1 MTGSCPK
8 PSRTM
13 ITEIVIVRHPV
24 SACVPVNH
32 KVTLRV
38 RAEGTG
44 ILSYQW
50 FSEDEKEVPGGTQ
63 ADLTIRASKTQRYV
77 CRVNDPFHNYIF
89 SEWVKVKVLDIDKSG
104 LPVDWQGEPHIAIN
118 PKPQA
123 VQQGTNLSLRCA
135 AFGIP
140 TPHYQWYRNGQ
151 PLLDKTSDVLQIDGV
166 TAEHGGSYLCSISN
180 VLEERWTEPI
190 DVDIVQPDQHPH
202 AALTATDKIALL
214 IGNLNY
220 RYHPGLMAPIMDVHE
235 LANLL
240 QQLGFRVVSLLD
252 LTREEMMAAIDKFI
266 QLLDR
271 GVYGLFYYA
280 GHGYEHAGRNYL
292 VAVDAP
298 QPYQTKNCVCVQRV
312 MHQMQ
317 ERQTAMSV
325 ILLDTCRKWYN
336 QGCIP
341 SVIKPLGPNGNTVY
355 GYATCEDAEAY
366 EVQDG
371 GKSTGI
377 FTKYLNKHILQADKV
392 THVLERVSED
402 VGKDRLVSGKQAVEI
417 KHTMKEPRSLTDKV
431 RTTGHTRE
439 LHLRDVCW
447 RQANELPRKKQLTF
461 LCGVEVEVSF
471 SALFSNVLVAFA
483 TIKTTPDHTQDCTV
497 MLSSNPAME
506 DIFSRSG
513 RSEEMDSLLFNE
525 THNPDCTLRLCSLQK
540 LKESVVVKVDL
551 HYTHKDSNLRH
562 TESQQVDIGKPLVA
576 SCKLN
581 RENRAGKDRKTD
593 GAKVQSMSQISRSK
607 SPQHQALAAPHRHF
621 TRKAEC
627 AAKTATTRSNEPE
640 ENDENE
646 LQDFRPYE

>member
-1 MTGSCPK
+1 
-8 PSRTM
+8 
-13 ITEIVIVRHPV
+13 IVIVRHPV
-24 SACVPVNH
+24 SVCVPVNH

-38 RAEGTG
+38 RAEGKG

-77 CRVNDPFHNYIF
+77 CRVNDHFHNYVF
-89 SEWVKVKVLDIDKSG
+89 SEWVKVKVLDIDK
-104 LPVDWQGEPHIAIN
+104 QGEPHIAIN
-118 PKPQA
+118 PKPDT
-123 VQQGTNLSLRCA
+123 VQLGTKLSLRCA

-151 PLLDKTSDVLQIDGV
+151 PLLDKTSDILQIDGV

-180 VLEERWTEPI
+180 VLEERWTEP
-190 DVDIVQPDQHPH
+190 VDINI
-202 AALTATDKIALL
+202 TDKVALL

-220 RYHPGLMAPIMDVHE
+220 SCHPGLMAPVMDVHE
-235 LANLL
+235 LGNLL

-252 LTREEMMAAIDKFI
+252 LTRQEMMAAIDKFI

-271 GVYGLFYYA
+271 GVYLFYYA

-312 MHQMQ
+312 MNQMQ

-325 ILLDTCRKWYN
+325 ILLDTCRKYN

-341 SVIKPLGPNGNTVY
+341 SVIKSLRPNGNTVY
-355 GYATCEDAEAY
+355 GYACEDAEAY

-377 FTKYLNKHILQADKV
+377 FTKYLNKHILQEAKV
-392 THVLERVSED
+392 THVLERVSE
-402 VGKDRLVSGKQAVEI
+402 VGKDPLVTGKQAVEI
-417 KHTMKEPRSLTDKV
+417 KHTMKEPRSLKDKV
-431 RTTGHTRE
+431 RTAGHTRE

-447 RQANELPRKKQLTF
+447 RQAN
-461 LCGVEVEVSF
+461 GVKVEVSF

-483 TIKTTPDHTQDCTV
+483 TIKTTPDQTQDCTV

-506 DIFSRSG
+506 DIFSRPG
-513 RSEEMDSLLFNE
+513 RSEDMDSLLLNE
-525 THNPDCTLRLCSLQK
+525 TLNPDCTLRLCSLQK
-540 LKESVVVKVDL
+540 LKESVVLKVDL
-551 HYTHKDSNLRH
+551 HYTNKDSNLRH

-576 SCKLN
+576 SCKLY
-581 RENRAGKDRKTD
+581 RENHTRDKKTN
-593 GAKVQSMSQISRSK
+593 GATAQTTGNISHSK
-607 SPQHQALAAPHRHF
+607 SQQHQNLAPSH
-621 TRKAEC
+621 
-627 AAKTATTRSNEPE
+627 
-640 ENDENE
+640 
-646 LQDFRPYE
+646 

>member
-1 MTGSCPK
+1 MTGSCPT
-8 PSRTM
+8 RIM
-13 ITEIVIVRHPV
+13 ITEIVIVHHPV

-38 RAEGTG
+38 RAEGQG

-50 FSEDEKEVPGGTQ
+50 FSEDEEVPDGTQ
-63 ADLTIRASKTQRYV
+63 ADLTIRASKTKRYV
-77 CRVNDPFHNYIF
+77 CRVNDHFHNYVF

-104 LPVDWQGEPHIAIN
+104 LPVDWQGEPHIAYN
-118 PKPQA
+118 SKSQA
-123 VQQGTNLSLRCA
+123 VQLGTKLTLHCT

-151 PLLDKTSDVLQIDGV
+151 PLVDKTSDNLQIDGI
-166 TAEHGGSYLCSISN
+166 TAEHAGTYLCSISN

-190 DVDIVQPDQHPH
+190 DVDIMQPDQPPP
-202 AALTATDKIALL
+202 APLTATDKVALL

-220 RYHPGLMAPIMDVHE
+220 RHHHGLMAPVMDVHE

-252 LTREEMMAAIDKFI
+252 LTRQEMMAAIDKFI

-336 QGCIP
+336 QDCLP

-402 VGKDRLVSGKQAVEI
+402 VGKDPLVSGKQAVEI

-431 RTTGHTRE
+431 RTKGHTRE

-447 RQANELPRKKQLTF
+447 RQGNELPRKKQLTF
-461 LCGVEVEVSF
+461 LCGVEVEISF

-483 TIKTTPDHTQDCTV
+483 TIKTTLDHTLDCTI
-497 MLSSNPAME
+497 MLSSNPPME
-506 DIFSRSG
+506 DIFSRPG
-513 RSEEMDSLLFNE
+513 RSEDMDSLLFNE

-540 LKESVVVKVDL
+540 LKGSLVIKVDL
-551 HYTHKDSNLRH
+551 HYTHKDSNLRQ

-576 SCKLN
+576 SCKLY
-581 RENRAGKDRKTD
+581 RENRAAKDKKTE
-593 GAKVQSMSQISRSK
+593 GATAQSMDNISHSK
-607 SPQHQALAAPHRHF
+607 SKHKTLAAPHRHF

-627 AAKTATTRSNEPE
+627 AAKTATTWSNEPE

-646 LQDFRPYE
+646 LQDFRPSK